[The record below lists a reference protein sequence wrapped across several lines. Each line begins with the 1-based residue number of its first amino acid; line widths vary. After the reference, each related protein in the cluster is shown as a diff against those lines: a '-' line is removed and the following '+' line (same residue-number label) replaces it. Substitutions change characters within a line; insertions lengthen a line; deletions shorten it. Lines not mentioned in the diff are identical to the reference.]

1 MRSAATLYYATYLML
16 GGVESA
22 AGTAM
27 KSAFVSTSVV
37 GTIIGSIAA
46 GWLAKR
52 YRAVSLFKNINLLLV
67 PVGVVMFF
75 VPPTGC
81 RWCSLYTSRSASS
94 IRCTSR
100 LNGT

>member
-1 MRSAATLYYATYLML
+1 
-16 GGVESA
+16 
-22 AGTAM
+22 M

-75 VPPTGC
+75 VPPT
-81 RWCSLYTSRSASS
+81 RLPVVFPLYFRSASS

>member
-1 MRSAATLYYATYLML
+1 
-16 GGVESA
+16 
-22 AGTAM
+22 M

-67 PVGVVMFF
+67 
-75 VPPTGC
+75 
-81 RWCSLYTSRSASS
+81 RLAS
-94 IRCTSR
+94 
-100 LNGT
+100 

>member
-1 MRSAATLYYATYLML
+1 
-16 GGVESA
+16 
-22 AGTAM
+22 M

-37 GTIIGSIAA
+37 GTIIGSIA
-46 GWLAKR
+46 GWLAR

-75 VPPTGC
+75 VPPT
-81 RWCSLYTSRSASS
+81 RLPVVFPYTSSVGFFH
-94 IRCTSR
+94 RCTSR

>member
-1 MRSAATLYYATYLML
+1 MAGVMRSAATLYYATYLML

-67 PVGVVMFF
+67 L
-75 VPPTGC
+75 
-81 RWCSLYTSRSASS
+81 RLAS
-94 IRCTSR
+94 
-100 LNGT
+100 